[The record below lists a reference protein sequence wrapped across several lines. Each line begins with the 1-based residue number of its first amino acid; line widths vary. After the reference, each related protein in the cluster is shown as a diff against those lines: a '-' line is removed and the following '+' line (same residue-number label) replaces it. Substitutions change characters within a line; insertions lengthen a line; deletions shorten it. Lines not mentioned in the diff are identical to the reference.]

1 MCDARYVA
9 VGSPTLNSNMMPTV
23 ASFLTYMRGLSPN
36 NGQRIGIAFG
46 SYGWAPLGPKQ
57 VEQAMQDAKFEM
69 PVPVI
74 TQQWIPG
81 EEKLTEIQ
89 DTVKKII
96 EDTRA

>member
-1 MCDARYVA
+1 
-9 VGSPTLNSNMMPTV
+9 
-23 ASFLTYMRGLSPN
+23 
-36 NGQRIGIAFG
+36 
-46 SYGWAPLGPKQ
+46 
-57 VEQAMQDAKFEM
+57 MQDAKFEM